1 MPISRSAKK
10 SLRKSITNRKDNVSL
25 KNKFKEMVK
34 KFLAKPSQKGMEE
47 AQSMLDKAVKKG
59 ILHKNKVARMKSQMS
74 KKIGTEGVKVVVK
87 KSAKKTVVK
96 KTVKRAVKDKM
107 SK

>member
-10 SLRKSITNRKDNVSL
+10 SLRKSITNRKDNVTL

-74 KKIGTEGVKVVVK
+74 KKIGTEGVKVV
-87 KSAKKTVVK
+87 AKKVVK
-96 KTVKRAVKDKM
+96 KAAKKKVTKKVVK
-107 SK
+107 